1 MKTKTLLSLVL
12 GLASATSLMAT
23 TVDVYIT
30 GSTAFRANVYT
41 ACCRLYSGS
50 TPTGIYF
57 GTSAM
62 GGDAINN
69 SSTAAWCMTGTPI
82 TGLTNIGT
90 ANTLVVHAL
99 FNGSIQGI
107 KTVVQSQQLTFT
119 TPAGTFLSNSITANT
134 PVAGVPL
141 YVCTATVNKTPT
153 IGFSDSSAD
162 ACPFPAAG
170 NYAEEEVA
178 IAPFV
183 MAKSVGSGN
192 AALAVSNINN
202 VSWEQMEYGI
212 PQGRIP
218 LSAWTYKS
226 SDSNNWVYLLQRTL
240 DSGTRRCE
248 TAGMYYQYG
257 DPVGVYLYDKT
268 NNFWYVPSVLANST
282 FASAPNGV
290 AGPLGLSS
298 ANLNWGYGYVG
309 GGDIK
314 ASLNLTGTSNQAI
327 AMLSFGDAKG
337 VGAANWTNVL
347 SFNGLWPTAAG
358 VGIRGSSGTNDFS
371 PITSGHYPCWGKEVL
386 VHLVDP
392 TQLTVNDQT
401 ITKTQIGSQ
410 TTPGSFLGVFNA
422 QTLINGGNPLTGSV
436 ENEIELTKTGGA
448 TAIRL
453 SDMQSKRGN
462 VGGIIA
468 PF

>member
-30 GSTAFRANVYT
+30 GSTAFRANVFT
-41 ACCRLYSGS
+41 ACARLYSGS
-50 TPTGIYF
+50 TPSAIYF
-57 GTSAM
+57 GTSAI
-62 GGDAINN
+62 GGDANNN
-69 SSTAAWCMTGTPI
+69 SSTASWCMTGTPV

-90 ANTLVVHAL
+90 ANTLIIHAL

-107 KTVVQSQQLTFT
+107 KTVVQSQQLTF
-119 TPAGTFLSNSITANT
+119 PVASGTFLSNSIAGQT

-141 YVCTATVNKTPT
+141 YATSSTVNKTPT

-162 ACPFPAAG
+162 ACPFPATG

-183 MAKSVGSGN
+183 MTKSVGSGN

-202 VSWEQMEYGI
+202 VSWEQLEYGI
-212 PQGRIP
+212 PAGRIP

-226 SDSNNWVYLLQRTL
+226 ADTNSWVYLCQRTL

-248 TAGMYYQYG
+248 TAGNYYQYG
-257 DPVGVYLYDKT
+257 DPVGIYLYDKT
-268 NNFWYVPSVLANST
+268 NNVWYVPTVLANSS

-290 AGPLGLSS
+290 AGPAGLAN
-298 ANLNWGYGYVG
+298 ANLGWGYGYVG

-314 ASLNLTGTSNQAI
+314 NSLNLTGTSNQAI
-327 AMLSFGDAKG
+327 AYLSFNDAKG
-337 VGAANWTNVL
+337 VGASNWANVV
-347 SFNGLWPTAAG
+347 SFNGIWPTAAG
-358 VGIRGSSGTNDFS
+358 AGVHGNTGTNDFS
-371 PITSGHYPCWGKEVL
+371 PITSGYYPCWGKEVL

-422 QTLINGGNPLTGSV
+422 QTLINGGSPLVGSI
-436 ENEIELTKTGGA
+436 ENEIELSKASA